1 MTGRFR
7 RRVCREKNGRYG
19 ALAAVIAMAACF
31 AALAGAVAGDAGT
44 VPVPDQVIDVSE
56 AVMMPDGT
64 LAVPNGDEIVL
75 AGLDVALG
83 LAPAS
88 KAYLRE
94 LGALRRDHG
103 PWRVIGARPDRHGR
117 LSGHIDTASGV
128 WVQERLLRLGLARF
142 AGGVGDT
149 DQRTALLAAEQ
160 AARADSRGIW
170 RNPRYIV
177 RSADDPASI
186 YNGFQIVQGRVRDIG
201 RGDGTVFLN
210 FGEDW
215 RNDFTAGVTARLQ
228 PEYLPTAADGTPL
241 SIYDLDGRMV
251 RLRGVVRRYNGPFM
265 EIVSGDQI
273 ELVAEV
279 QADPVTFRSANPS
292 DLRHDPGSTL

>member
-1 MTGRFR
+1 MAMVAFYTVLTG
-7 RRVCREKNGRYG
+7 V
-19 ALAAVIAMAACF
+19 AAEDAA
-31 AALAGAVAGDAGT
+31 T
-44 VPVPDQVIDVSE
+44 VPLPDRIVDTARAE
-56 AVMMPDGT
+56 MTPDGT
-64 LAVPNGDEIVL
+64 LSVPNGEEIVL
-75 AGLDVALG
+75 AGLDVGLG

-94 LGALRRDHG
+94 LGSLQRNQG
-103 PWRVIGARPDRHGR
+103 PWRLIGARRDRYGR
-117 LSGHIDTASGV
+117 LTGHIDTASGV

-142 AGGVGDT
+142 AGGVDNR
-149 DQRTALLAAEQ
+149 DERAALLAAEQ
-160 AARADSRGIW
+160 AARAESRGIW

-177 RSADDPASI
+177 RSADDPDSI
-186 YNGFQIVQGRVRDIG
+186 YNGFQIVQGLVRDIG

-215 RNDFTAGVTARLQ
+215 HEDFTGGVTARLR
-228 PEYLPTAADGTPL
+228 PDDLPTGADGAPL

-279 QADPVTFRSANPS
+279 QADPVTFRSASPS